1 MERERKLFVTKL
13 AQQNDKIQLDI
24 EVRRAEL
31 EKLKESRKKEFLV
44 VERAAREEFGAA
56 PTEMIQ
62 NHRNMLLAIDEQM
75 LSEQQN
81 TEKVRSSVYVYEL
94 YCIFLCVLRLFLTPC
109 VVGTITMQYRRE
121 EDEQARVMFDR
132 AEAIKLAEME
142 RRKAMASENIA
153 RIRMEVAQKVRAAE
167 AEWQVLL

>member
-81 TEKVRSSVYVYEL
+81 TEKVRITVYVYES
-94 YCIFLCVLRLFLTPC
+94 YCIFLCALRLFLTPC
-109 VVGTITMQYRRE
+109 VVGIITMQYRRE

>member
-1 MERERKLFVTKL
+1 M
-13 AQQNDKIQLDI
+13 
-24 EVRRAEL
+24 
-31 EKLKESRKKEFLV
+31 
-44 VERAAREEFGAA
+44 
-56 PTEMIQ
+56 
-62 NHRNMLLAIDEQM
+62 
-75 LSEQQN
+75 
-81 TEKVRSSVYVYEL
+81 
-94 YCIFLCVLRLFLTPC
+94 LRLFLTPC

>member
-1 MERERKLFVTKL
+1 MERERKLFVSKL
-13 AQQNDKIQLDI
+13 AQQNDKIHLDI

-81 TEKVRSSVYVYEL
+81 TEKVYVYVRMY
-94 YCIFLCVLRLFLTPC
+94 IFVCNVCMCVC
-109 VVGTITMQYRRE
+109 SIV
-121 EDEQARVMFDR
+121 
-132 AEAIKLAEME
+132 
-142 RRKAMASENIA
+142 AMRTS
-153 RIRMEVAQKVRAAE
+153 RPV
-167 AEWQVLL
+167 

>member
-56 PTEMIQ
+56 PTEMIH
-62 NHRNMLLAIDEQM
+62 NHRNMLLEIDEQM

-81 TEKVRSSVYVYEL
+81 TEKVRITVYVYES
-94 YCIFLCVLRLFLTPC
+94 Y
-109 VVGTITMQYRRE
+109 
-121 EDEQARVMFDR
+121 
-132 AEAIKLAEME
+132 
-142 RRKAMASENIA
+142 
-153 RIRMEVAQKVRAAE
+153 
-167 AEWQVLL
+167 